1 MVTNVTSLGKNGLY
15 DWIIQRAT
23 AVILGIYFLCVMSF
37 LISHPDMTYM
47 EWQNYIRSDLM
58 RVFTLLALFS
68 LAAHAWVGLWTIST
82 DYLTTRHAG
91 KYGTVLR
98 GAFQAVCAL
107 VTIIYLIWGIQ
118 ILWGV

>member
-37 LISHPDMTYM
+37 LITHPDMTYM

-58 RVFTLLALFS
+58 RVFTLLALLS

-98 GAFQAVCAL
+98 GAFQAGCAL